1 MSANIVQPPLA
12 KRHRT
17 ELTVHEGADA
27 YVGHDESIR
36 TSSLDEPTMKLTGH
50 KGSVYALSFDPRGDA
65 LVSGSF
71 DNTCLLWDASRQ
83 LNNFNILVGHKN
95 AVLDVKWSHDS
106 ERVVTAG
113 ADKVLMWWDPSRGE
127 RIKRFLG
134 HEGIVNSVDSAKEG
148 GPSPS
153 LLVSGSDDKTSRLW
167 DARVRGDVGKL
178 EHEFQVTSVA
188 YGADGKTVY
197 TGGYVYNMS
206 THRICVRINITF
218 MLTSFATFPRFFIQ
232 FLSIDNDITAWDVRQ
247 QRKTMTMKGHVD
259 TITYLSLSPAG
270 THLLSNSMDGTLR
283 SWDVRPFVSGK
294 RLVQSFSGGTHNA
307 EKGLLNCAWSV
318 DGSMVSGGSA
328 DGVVHIWDVPSGEEL
343 YHLPGHAGCVNS
355 VVFHPGENVVAS
367 GSSDKS
373 IFVGELSQ

>member
-197 TGGYVYNMS
+197 TGG
-206 THRICVRINITF
+206 
-218 MLTSFATFPRFFIQ
+218 
-232 FLSIDNDITAWDVRQ
+232 IDNDITAWDVRQ